1 MDTLAMRISG
11 ANDTIDVYSNMLQ
24 VNGRLSEQ
32 QKTHIKEVMCICNQ
46 QFYELANELLKS

>member
-1 MDTLAMRISG
+1 MDTLATRISG

-24 VNGRLSEQ
+24 ASGRLTEQ
-32 QKTHIKEVMCICNQ
+32 QKAHIKEVMCMCNQ